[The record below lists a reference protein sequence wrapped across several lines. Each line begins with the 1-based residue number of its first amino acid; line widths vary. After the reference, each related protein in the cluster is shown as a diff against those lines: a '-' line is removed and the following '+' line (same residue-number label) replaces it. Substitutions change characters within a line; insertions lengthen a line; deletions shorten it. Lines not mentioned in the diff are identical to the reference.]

1 MNITSLHQALGLKHP
16 EPSDLSNKDD
26 KKLREACV
34 DFEAILLDSM
44 FQAMRKT
51 LTGEDI
57 FGNSLGKDIYESMYY
72 REISNQ
78 VAKDGRG
85 LGIGDMLFQ
94 QLQKNRE

>member
-1 MNITSLHQALGLKHP
+1 MNIKPVNPLVSLEKP
-16 EPSDLSNKDD
+16 T
-26 KKLREACV
+26 KLREACT

-57 FGNSLGKDIYESMYY
+57 FGKSLGKDIYESMYY
-72 REISNQ
+72 REISNH
-78 VAKDGRG
+78 VAKNGSG

-94 QLQKNRE
+94 QLKKEETLLSEIR